1 MSVLT
6 AQQRGD
12 LAESMLRVA
21 ATMTVLV
28 HGDGGPEDVQEAL
41 AELDDTQRTAL
52 IVVLAGLVD
61 PEQKLSK
68 ALGWVEFDETGTLAV
83 PRWDEKRTVRD
94 LAEEQELA
102 EDPDYV
108 DMVAVRRYLAGARMP
123 LSDTEFLVALEHAAA
138 QGLAMN
144 ELDRRQGVTRN
155 VNGDRVNRMR
165 KAYER
170 AGRELPAVLQA
181 GEKHPEFTDAQV
193 VEIREK
199 YAAGGITDL
208 ELSLQY
214 GRSRKAISSL
224 LSGASYRNAGGPIRA
239 PRGPK
244 PKEVSRSGFAGHTG
258 AAPTE
263 RVAQAS

>member
-1 MSVLT
+1 MSTLT
-6 AQQRGD
+6 AEQRGD
-12 LAESMLRVA
+12 LAESMLPVA
-21 ATMTVLV
+21 ATMTLLV
-28 HGDGGPEDVQEAL
+28 HGDGGPEDVQEVL
-41 AELDDTQRTAL
+41 AELDDTQRAAL

-61 PEQKLSK
+61 PEQMLSK

-83 PRWDEKRTVRD
+83 PQWDEKRTVRD

-102 EDPDYV
+102 VDPDYV
-108 DMVAVRRYLAGARMP
+108 DPVAVRRYLAGSRVP
-123 LSDTEFLVALEHAAA
+123 LTDLEFLSVLEHAAI
-138 QGLAMN
+138 QGVALS

-170 AGRELPAVLQA
+170 AGREIPEVLRA
-181 GEKHPEFTDAQV
+181 GEKQTEFTDAQV
-193 VEIREK
+193 VEIRER

-214 GRSRKAISSL
+214 DRSRKAISAL

-244 PKEVSRSGFAGHTG
+244 PKEASRTEFAGHTG
-258 AAPTE
+258 DVRTADA
-263 RVAQAS
+263 AQAS

>member
-1 MSVLT
+1 MSTLT

-12 LAESMLRVA
+12 LAEDMLPVA
-21 ATMTVLV
+21 ATMSLLV
-28 HGDGGPEDVQEAL
+28 HGDGGPQDVQEVL

-61 PEQKLSK
+61 PEQMLNR
-68 ALGWVEFDETGTLAV
+68 ALGWVEFDETGALAV
-83 PRWDEKRTVRD
+83 PQWDEKRTVRD

-108 DMVAVRRYLAGARMP
+108 DMVAVRRYLAGIRMP
-123 LSDTEFLVALEHAAA
+123 LSDAEFLVVLEHAAA

-165 KAYER
+165 KAYQR
-170 AGRELPAVLQA
+170 AGRELPEALQA
-181 GEKHPEFTDAQV
+181 GEKQTEFTDVQV

-224 LSGASYRNAGGPIRA
+224 LSGASYQHAGGPIRV
-239 PRGPK
+239 PRGSK
-244 PKEVSRSGFAGHTG
+244 PKEASQAGFAGHTG
-258 AAPTE
+258 ARPAAD
-263 RVAQAS
+263 VAQAS

>member
-1 MSVLT
+1 
-6 AQQRGD
+6 
-12 LAESMLRVA
+12 MLPVA
-21 ATMTVLV
+21 ATMALLV
-28 HGDGGPEDVQEAL
+28 HGDGGPEDVQEVL
-41 AELDDTQRTAL
+41 TELDDTQRTAL

-61 PEQKLSK
+61 PEQMLSK
-68 ALGWVEFDETGTLAV
+68 ALGWVEFDETGALAV
-83 PRWDEKRTVRD
+83 PQWDEKRTVRG
-94 LAEEQELA
+94 LAEEQESA

-123 LSDTEFLVALEHAAA
+123 LSDAEFLVALEHAAA

-165 KAYER
+165 KAYQR

-181 GEKHPEFTDAQV
+181 GEKQTEFTDVQV

-224 LSGASYRNAGGPIRA
+224 LSGASYQHAGGPIRA
-239 PRGPK
+239 PRGAK

-258 AAPTE
+258 AAPAE